1 LKNVPALLELVM
13 WKLTI
18 ATNFDENDIFD
29 ILSADEKTKC
39 RDKSFLMVR
48 KIVPP
53 VLSFLTGDDYTNL
66 RESSWMCIHCI
77 YMNDED
83 ISKAVFGDA
92 NEGSRV
98 CVMCGV
104 YR

>member
-1 LKNVPALLELVM
+1 M

-18 ATNFDENDIFD
+18 VTNFDENDMKMIFLD

-39 RDKSFLMVR
+39 REKSIWMVR

-66 RESSWMCIHCI
+66 
-77 YMNDED
+77 
-83 ISKAVFGDA
+83 
-92 NEGSRV
+92 
-98 CVMCGV
+98 
-104 YR
+104 